1 MPLVSVIVPVHN
13 SAGHLEECLLSIQ
26 QQTFT
31 DFEIILVDDG
41 STDGSV
47 DILARFAAAE
57 PRARIISGPATG
69 SAGSARNVGMEV
81 ATGEYVS
88 FLDSDDLFAP
98 TLLEELHRRAV
109 EDDADV
115 VLSKFQEFHEPTGEI
130 IPADWSLRLD
140 LLPRIRP
147 FSPRQV
153 ADYVFDFANPA
164 AWNKLFRAS
173 FVHANQLRFQ
183 SLQRANDACFT
194 LLALAKAER
203 LTYLDR
209 VLVTYRTATADSL
222 QGTIDSAPL
231 QFIQALEG
239 VRTGLLEAGLFP
251 TFERAFV
258 NLALTMGVAALKRP
272 RTIAGFLEIYRA
284 FPTAIVDEF
293 GIAGRPPEY
302 FLRESLVASLQ
313 AILGGDPNE
322 FLFNQLHQARE
333 DLITTRAEL
342 RRTVRGS
349 DARARAGSHSAP
361 SSPPPPAAT
370 SDPTDSSGPDLS
382 VIVPVYNTELFLREC
397 LDSVLRQTGL
407 TLELICVD
415 DGSSDGSPVLLD
427 QYAARD
433 SRVVVIRQQ
442 NTGLSAARN
451 AGIKVATGRYLCFLD
466 SDDYWRT
473 DGASIL
479 VAHADQQHLDVYA
492 FDAASLREKGVDEKL
507 WKKYAHFYERA
518 GGYSD
523 TRSGLDLLA
532 RLVESGDYRASAC
545 LYLVRRSLLKRQ
557 DLRFYPGITHE
568 DNLFTFNLM
577 HAAERAAHTST
588 PLYARRV
595 RKGSITTEGKRL
607 ESTTDYLIS
616 CLTMLRSISGKRY
629 ADPRVAE
636 AVGRVVASM
645 FTGARRSANRL
656 PLDLIEQLRSFD
668 EGADAATIH
677 RLLLR
682 AWRDDKASRLSID
695 RLKRFELAES
705 SQPPPPSGKAR
716 KLAQRLIR
724 RLTRLGTTPCSKSP
738 VVEKG

>member
-13 SAGHLEECLLSIQ
+13 SADHLEECLLSIQ

-41 STDGSV
+41 STDGSAQ
-47 DILARFAAAE
+47 ILAAFAAAE

-69 SAGSARNVGMEV
+69 SAGSARNAGMEV
-81 ATGEYVS
+81 ASGEYLS

-98 TLLEELHRRAV
+98 TLLEDLHRRAV
-109 EDDADV
+109 EDNADV
-115 VLSKFQEFHEPTGEI
+115 VLSKFQQFHEMTGEI
-130 IPADWSLRLD
+130 IPADWSLRLEF
-140 LLPRIRP
+140 LPRMRP

-153 ADYVFDFANPA
+153 ADYVFHFANPA

-183 SLQRANDACFT
+183 SLRRANDACFT

-203 LTYLDR
+203 LTYIDR
-209 VLVTYRTATADSL
+209 VLVTYRTANAGSL
-222 QGTIDSAPL
+222 QGTIDNAPL
-231 QFIQALEG
+231 EFIQALEG
-239 VRTGLLEAGLFP
+239 VRTGLLQAGLFA

-258 NLALTMGVAALKRP
+258 NLALTMGIAALKRP
-272 RTIAGFLEIYRA
+272 RTSAGFLEIYRA
-284 FPTAIVDEF
+284 FPTAIIDEF

-302 FLRESLVASLQ
+302 FLRENLATALQ
-313 AILGGDPNE
+313 AILAGDPDA
-322 FLFNQLHQARE
+322 FLFDQLRQTQE
-333 DLITTRAEL
+333 ELVKTRVEL
-342 RRTVRGS
+342 RRAVRQS
-349 DARARAGSHSAP
+349 DARARAQSAVQ
-361 SSPPPPAAT
+361 SSPPPAT
-370 SDPTDSSGPDLS
+370 ASDPTDRSGPDLS

-407 TLELICVD
+407 TLEVICVD
-415 DGSSDGSPVLLD
+415 DGSSDGSPALLD
-427 QYAARD
+427 DYAARD
-433 SRVVVIRQQ
+433 SRVVVVRQE
-442 NTGLSAARN
+442 NSGLSAARN
-451 AGIKVATGRYLCFLD
+451 AGIEVATGRYLCFLD
-466 SDDYWRT
+466 SDDYWLT
-473 DGASIL
+473 DVSSL
-479 VAHADQQHLDVYA
+479 VAHADQQRLDVYA
-492 FDAASLREKGVDEKL
+492 FDAASLREKGVEEKL

-523 TRSGLDLLA
+523 TQSGLDLLA

-577 HAAERAAHTST
+577 HAAERAAHTPT

-607 ESTTDYLIS
+607 EATTGYLIS
-616 CLTMLRSISGKRY
+616 CITMLRSINGKHY

-645 FTGARRSANRL
+645 FTGARRSATRL

-668 EGADAATIH
+668 EGPDAAAIH

-695 RLKRFELAES
+695 RLKRFEAAEPP
-705 SQPPPPSGKAR
+705 QPPPPSAKTR
-716 KLAQRLIR
+716 QLAQRLFR
-724 RLTRLGTTPCSKSP
+724 RLK
-738 VVEKG
+738 K